1 MWLKKLF
8 KNKILFLDN
17 VIFFLYM
24 IFKYFYDILDLY
36 IFKYLEHVTKHKQ
49 SNSNKTIKRKVVI
62 KYCRLII
69 FRNKQN

>member
-1 MWLKKLF
+1 
-8 KNKILFLDN
+8 
-17 VIFFLYM
+17 M